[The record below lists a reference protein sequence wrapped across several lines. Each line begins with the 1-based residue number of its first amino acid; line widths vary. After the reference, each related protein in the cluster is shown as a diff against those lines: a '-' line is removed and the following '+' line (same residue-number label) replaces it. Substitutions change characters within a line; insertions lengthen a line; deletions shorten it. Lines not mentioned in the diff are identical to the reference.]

1 MRVLFLALGAG
12 RRLAVT
18 EESRRLAE
26 AGERPVVLVDDR
38 RGWAAETFAPG
49 VTVLSL
55 REQSAGHWPETTEQL
70 VLFRVP
76 KALIRRVG
84 GRRGGKLASAYQR
97 RIAERLHRRAFLPLY
112 RRLWRDAADRPLE
125 AFRRR
130 QGRFDAIV
138 VTDPQS
144 LPVAQRL
151 VGPAGRADAPR
162 VAFRID
168 QLLSPAAPGDGMNH
182 KDRA

>member
-1 MRVLFLALGAG
+1 MRVLFLALGAN
-12 RRLAVT
+12 RRLAVI
-18 EESRRLAE
+18 EESRRLAG
-26 AGERPVVLVDDR
+26 AGELAVVLVDDR
-38 RGWAAETFAPG
+38 RAWSAETFAPG

-55 REQSAGHWPETTEQL
+55 REQAAGHWPASTEQL

-76 KALIRRVG
+76 KALLRRVG
-84 GRRGGKLASAYQR
+84 GRRGGRLASAYER
-97 RIAERLHRRAFLPLY
+97 RVAERLHRRAFLPLY
-112 RRLWRDAADRPLE
+112 RRLWRDGADRPLE

-144 LPVAQRL
+144 LPAAQRL

-162 VAFRID
+162 VAFRVD
-168 QLLSPAAPGDGMNH
+168 QLLAPAAPGNGMNH

>member
-1 MRVLFLALGAG
+1 MRVLFLALGAN

-18 EESRRLAE
+18 GESRRLAE
-26 AGERPVVLVDDR
+26 AGERPVVLIDDPR
-38 RGWAAETFAPG
+38 SWIAETFAPG
-49 VTVLSL
+49 VTVVSL
-55 REQSAGHWPETTEQL
+55 REQSDGHWPVAAEQL
-70 VLFRVP
+70 VLFSGP
-76 KALIRRVG
+76 ESLLHLVG
-84 GRRGGKLASAYQR
+84 GRRGGRLAAAYRR
-97 RIAERLHRRAFLPLY
+97 RIADRLHHRGFLPLY
-112 RRLWRDAADRPLE
+112 RRFWRDSADRPLA

-144 LPVAQRL
+144 FPVAQRL
-151 VGPAGRADAPR
+151 VGLSDRADAPR

-168 QLLSPAAPGDGMNH
+168 QLLAPADQGNGKNH

>member
-1 MRVLFLALGAG
+1 MRVLFLALGAN

-26 AGERPVVLVDDR
+26 AGERPVVLIDDPR
-38 RGWAAETFAPG
+38 SWTAETFAPG

-55 REQSAGHWPETTEQL
+55 REQPAGHWPVAAEQL
-70 VLFRVP
+70 VLFRGGGW
-76 KALIRRVG
+76 LLRGGG
-84 GRRGGKLASAYQR
+84 GRRGGGLAGAYEGG
-97 RIAERLHRRAFLPLY
+97 IADRLHRRGFLPLY
-112 RRLWRDAADRPLE
+112 RRLWRDGADRPLE

-144 LPVAQRL
+144 FP
-151 VGPAGRADAPR
+151 
-162 VAFRID
+162 
-168 QLLSPAAPGDGMNH
+168 
-182 KDRA
+182 